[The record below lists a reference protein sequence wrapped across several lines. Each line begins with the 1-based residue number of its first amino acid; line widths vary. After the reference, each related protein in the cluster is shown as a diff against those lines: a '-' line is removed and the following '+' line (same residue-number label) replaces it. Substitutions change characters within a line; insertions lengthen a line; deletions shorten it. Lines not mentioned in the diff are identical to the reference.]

1 MTREPG
7 DRPGQVIHPA
17 CGARAWG
24 GLFAA
29 VTELELSA
37 DGGAALATRLI
48 SIFSKN
54 LLEGVPP
61 GFHRRASRAALLATA
76 AATVILPMGGSLS
89 AADLPIAYKA
99 PPTPKAYDW
108 SGFYVGGHLGLAA
121 GNSDWTAN
129 PTVAGLPPVSGSLNV
144 FQAPDHFFESGSF
157 FAGAQA
163 GYNRML
169 SNRIL
174 IGTEADISFHPFP
187 DVNGLSITG
196 VSNFNSPVLGPASLS
211 ETAVTFGTVRGR
223 IGYAPGSWLFYAT
236 GGLAWTYNQQTL
248 TQTASGNSEAPFL
261 WRFGWAAGAGVEFPV
276 APNWTAK
283 AEYLYTGYPTSSVNY
298 PFSGQRISSDFSLQQ
313 LRLGLNYNFGPPQAS
328 FVVAPF
334 APDIVNVHGQA
345 TFVDQGYPSFRS
357 PYEGPNS
364 LSGGGQNRETFD
376 LTLAVGLKLWQG
388 AEFWTNPE
396 IDQGFGL
403 SNTHGTAGS
412 FSGEAYK
419 LGQADPYARIQRAF
433 LRQTINLGGDTE
445 KVDADM
451 NQFAGSRSSDR
462 LVLTVGRFGVA
473 DLFDTNKYAS
483 NPKTDF
489 LNWSLINTG
498 TFDYAG
504 DGWGYT
510 YGAAAEWYWGRWTLR
525 AGVFDLSTTPAG
537 GVSPTA
543 YGLDSTFQQ
552 FQMVGEIEERHELW
566 GQPGKIKITGLLSR
580 GNAGQ
585 YSDAVAL
592 SLTTG
597 LPADITAV
605 RSYVSRPSVSMNI
618 EQQINDNLGFF
629 LRAGWADGNIEPW
642 DFTDIDRTIA
652 AGLSING
659 KSWGR
664 PDDTIGVAG
673 IVNGISAA
681 HVAFLNAGGLGILI
695 GDGQLNNYGLE
706 KIFEAYYSY
715 SLNASSKVTFDYQ
728 FVSNPGYNADRG
740 PVNAFAARYHWQF

>member
-48 SIFSKN
+48 SIFPKILSKG
-54 LLEGVPP
+54 EPP
-61 GFHRRASRAALLATA
+61 GFRKRASRAALLATA
-76 AATVILPMGGSLS
+76 AAVMILPMTGLL
-89 AADLPIAYKA
+89 AATDLPLAYKA
-99 PPTPKAYDW
+99 PPIPKAYDW

-121 GNSDWTAN
+121 GNSDWTAD
-129 PTVAGLPPVSGSLNV
+129 PTQAGLPATSGSLNV
-144 FQAPDHFFESGSF
+144 FQAPDHFFESGSY
-157 FAGAQA
+157 FAGVQA
-163 GYNRML
+163 GYNYML
-169 SNRIL
+169 SNRIV
-174 IGTEADISFHPFP
+174 IGSEADVSFHPFP
-187 DVNGLSITG
+187 DVNGLSISG

-211 ETAVTFGTVRGR
+211 ETAITFGTVRGR

-283 AEYLYTGYPTSSVNY
+283 AEYLWTGYPTTSVNY
-298 PFSGQRISSDFSLQQ
+298 PFSGQRISSDFSLQE
-313 LRLGLNYNFGPPQAS
+313 LRLGLNYHFGSPQAS

-403 SNTHGTAGS
+403 NNTHGTAGS

-451 NQFAGSRSSDR
+451 NQFAGSRSTDR

-525 AGVFDLSTTPAG
+525 AGVFDLSSTPAG
-537 GVSPTA
+537 GISPTA

-566 GQPGKIKITGLLSR
+566 GQPGKIKITGFLSR

-585 YSDAVAL
+585 FSNAVAL
-592 SLTTG
+592 AQATG
-597 LPADITAV
+597 LPADINAV
-605 RSYVSRPSVSMNI
+605 RSYTSRPGVSMNI
-618 EQQINDNLGFF
+618 EQQVNDNLGVF

-652 AGLSING
+652 AGVSING

-664 PDDTIGVAG
+664 PDDTIGIAG
-673 IVNGISAA
+673 VINGISAV

-715 SLNASSKVTFDYQ
+715 ALTASTRLSVDYQ